1 MVRGSNPLGPAV
13 EAANMAKFNVLH
25 HDLVPEHHLV
35 ETVQEERILTDL
47 GISKDLLP
55 KIGKSD
61 PAVRALEEIH
71 GPIESGRIVEIVRR
85 SPTAGMSK
93 YYRVVVSEVFK

>member
-1 MVRGSNPLGPAV
+1 
-13 EAANMAKFNVLH
+13 MAKFNVLH

-35 ETVQEERILTDL
+35 EQSKEINILKSL
-47 GISKDLLP
+47 GITKELLP
-55 KIGKSD
+55 KIGRND
-61 PAVRALEEIH
+61 PSVRALEEIH
-71 GPIESGRIVEIVRR
+71 GPVESGRIIEIVRR

>member
-1 MVRGSNPLGPAV
+1 
-13 EAANMAKFNVLH
+13 MAKFNVLH

-35 ETVQEERILTDL
+35 EKDQEEKILTGL
-47 GISKDLLP
+47 RISKELLP

-71 GPIESGRIVEIVRR
+71 GQVESGRIIEIVRR